1 MLERASIEPIDSA
14 TFQLTWQGQPDSPVV
29 AAAPDPDSLTARPA
43 MQPPAKDVT
52 YPIRYQLRT
61 ELGHG
66 PLELLSLRDFVL
78 PSRIFLDKP
87 QPSTTKGNDV

>member
-1 MLERASIEPIDSA
+1 
-14 TFQLTWQGQPDSPVV
+14 
-29 AAAPDPDSLTARPA
+29 